1 MRATSGTRRQE
12 GSRGPLKA
20 PAPTPT
26 TPDRDRGNGTVAQE
40 AELVK
45 ALWALVEVQAGVL
58 EELRR
63 LNERLKDIWL
73 SGLPVIP
80 KG

>member
-1 MRATSGTRRQE
+1 MRAASGARRQE
-12 GSRGPLKA
+12 GDRGTRA
-20 PAPTPT
+20 PAPT

-40 AELVK
+40 AEVVK
-45 ALWALVEVQAGVL
+45 ALWALVEVQSGVL

-73 SGLPVIP
+73 SGIPVIP
-80 KG
+80 KR

>member
-1 MRATSGTRRQE
+1 MQAANQKGLSRGRGTR
-12 GSRGPLKA
+12 A
-20 PAPTPT
+20 PAPT

-45 ALWALVEVQAGVL
+45 ALWALVEVQSGVL
-58 EELRR
+58 EELRAIR
-63 LNERLKDIWL
+63 EQLKSIWL
-73 SGLPVIP
+73 SGVPIVP

>member
-1 MRATSGTRRQE
+1 MRAASGARRQE
-12 GSRGPLKA
+12 GSRGSSS
-20 PAPTPT
+20 PAPT

-45 ALWALVEVQAGVL
+45 ALWALVEVQSGVL
-58 EELRR
+58 DELRAIR
-63 LNERLKDIWL
+63 EQLRSIWL
-73 SGLPVIP
+73 SGIPVIP

>member
-1 MRATSGTRRQE
+1 MQAANQKGLSRGRGTRT
-12 GSRGPLKA
+12 
-20 PAPTPT
+20 PAPT
-26 TPDRDRGNGTVAQE
+26 TPDRDRGDGIVGQDGE
-40 AELVK
+40 VVK
-45 ALWALVEVQAGVL
+45 ALWALVEVQASVL

-73 SGLPVIP
+73 SGIPVIP